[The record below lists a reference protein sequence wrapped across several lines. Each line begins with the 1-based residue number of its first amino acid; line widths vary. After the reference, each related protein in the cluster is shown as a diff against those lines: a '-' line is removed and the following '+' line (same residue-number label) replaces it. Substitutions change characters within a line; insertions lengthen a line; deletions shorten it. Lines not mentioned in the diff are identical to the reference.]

1 MEMNGIKVDP
11 NPREVTKSVL
21 TLFPDMKYWSKDALE
36 KLYVAG
42 LEIGIEAA
50 EEQKG
55 GGRFIND
62 AHRRILFFVRAT
74 YQMDRPW
81 VLRKVYNEILRLDG
95 LSTLPGFGFA
105 NRFGD
110 RIAGNS
116 ETQSMLTEVSR
127 YARLDTRKERLLMSD
142 LKRSEL
148 KAIAEE
154 LNQVLGVEPPIDTK
168 QSAKDLQVTIIKAAE
183 LIDPEGDTFTDETAA
198 GLEALGCLGKAGTAE
213 GPAAADPPEEPEEGQ
228 VPTEPEE
235 AAGSTDLAELVIN
248 TKKLA
253 DLKDIVNK
261 YDEFKKLRKG
271 LDAYQGLSGP
281 RELKPVMFKALG
293 VDTSP
298 TKIAGGK
305 KKDGKRNATTEFGH
319 RLNSQAGNIDVMLLA
334 KETSIEAIAK
344 GINSTEARVQS
355 HIQHLRKDKGID
367 IVTKDGK
374 VILKAG

>member
-1 MEMNGIKVDP
+1 MKINGVKVDP
-11 NPREVTKSVL
+11 NPREVAKSIL

-36 KLYVAG
+36 KLYVEG
-42 LEIGIEAA
+42 LKIGIEAA

-62 AHRRILFFVRAT
+62 AYRRIHFFIRAT

-116 ETQSMLTEVSR
+116 ETQSMRMEINRFS
-127 YARLDTRKERLLMSD
+127 YLDIRKERLLMSD

-154 LNQVLGVEPPIDTK
+154 LNQVLGIEPPIDTK
-168 QSAKDLQVTIIKAAE
+168 QSAKDLQATIIKAAE
-183 LIDPEGDTFTDETAA
+183 LIDPEGDTFTDETTA
-198 GLEALGCLGKAGTAE
+198 GLEVLGCLGKVE
-213 GPAAADPPEEPEEGQ
+213 ESPEPEEEQ
-228 VPTEPEE
+228 EPPELEE
-235 AAGSTDLAELVIN
+235 AIGPTDLAELVAN
-248 TKKLA
+248 TKKLK

-293 VDTSP
+293 IEEVAAVKVEKTQKAAKSKSGNRAFYVGQALLKTP
-298 TKIAGGK
+298 NT
-305 KKDGKRNATTEFGH
+305 TTEKWIQLADQLYAESGG
-319 RLNSQAGNIDVMLLA
+319 NSNLKESTALVRIAMNILSG
-334 KETSIEAIAK
+334 TGK
-344 GINSTEARVQS
+344 GIMGE
-355 HIQHLRKDKGID
+355 KGSFQWN
-367 IVTKDGK
+367 
-374 VILKAG
+374 A